1 MEQGWRHRVGDRVIR
16 QARRQELEPVL
27 IEETAPRRRNRRF
40 ESPVIL
46 IYGFGSLIAI
56 GTLML
61 WLPYFN
67 TTGRFTPFLTALFTA
82 TSASTVTGLVV
93 VDTATHWNRA
103 GQGVLMV
110 LMEVG
115 GLGFMSTATFLL
127 VIITQRVTVANQL
140 IMREFLGISRRSGL
154 VRLSIQV
161 VIVSLIFQLA
171 GFLIFLWRFLP
182 LPEFEPGEAVWQAL
196 FLTISGFNNAGFN
209 IIPESASVAL
219 FRNEMWVLG
228 PLTALIIVGGI
239 SYSVLAEF
247 VRFRR
252 FSRFSLDSRLVVILS
267 LALWFLGAMVFFV
280 SEFGNE
286 ATLKGL
292 PLGTQILDSF
302 FHSVSGRT
310 AGFTTIDFA
319 QTEQHTNFF
328 FTGLMF
334 VGGASGSTAG
344 GIKVNTMAVILVAVL
359 ASIRGRAH
367 VEVGGREIPTAQ
379 IQRALAIAF
388 LGIAFVFIVAFFL
401 VVTEGFPFDDIL
413 FETVS
418 AFGTV
423 GLSSGITAD
432 LSVWG
437 KSLLAGTMFVGR
449 LGPLTMALALGQAP
463 QRAIYRYSQ
472 ERVRIG

>member
-1 MEQGWRHRVGDRVIR
+1 LEQGWKHRVGDRVIR
-16 QARRQELEPVL
+16 QARRQEREPIL
-27 IEETAPRRRNRRF
+27 IEESEPRRRNRRF

-56 GTLML
+56 GTLLL

-93 VDTATHWNRA
+93 VDTATHWSRA

-154 VRLSIQV
+154 LRLSIQV
-161 VIVSLIFQLA
+161 VSMSLFFQLA

-182 LPEFEPGEAVWQAL
+182 IFEPGEAVWQAL
-196 FLTISGFNNAGFN
+196 FLAVSGFNNAGFN
-209 IIPESASVAL
+209 IIPESASVVL
-219 FRNEMWVLG
+219 FRKEMWVIG
-228 PLTALIIVGGI
+228 SLTALIIVGGI
-239 SYSVLAEF
+239 SYSVLAEL
-247 VRFRR
+247 VRFKR
-252 FSRFSLDSRLVVILS
+252 FSRFSLDSRMVVILS
-267 LALWFLGAMVFFV
+267 LVLWLLGAMVFFV
-280 SEFGNE
+280 SEFGND

-292 PLGTQILDSF
+292 PLGSQVIDSV

-310 AGFTTIDFA
+310 AGFTTIDFV

-334 VGGASGSTAG
+334 IGGASGSTAG
-344 GIKVNTMAVILVAVL
+344 GIKVNTMAVILVAVM
-359 ASIRGRAH
+359 ASIRGRAQ
-367 VEVGGREIPTAQ
+367 VEVSGREIPAAQ

-388 LGIAFVFIVAFFL
+388 LGIGFVFIVAFFL
-401 VVTEGFPFDDIL
+401 VVTEGFPFNDIL

-423 GLSSGITAD
+423 GLSSGITAG

-437 KSLLAGTMFVGR
+437 KSLLASTMFVGR
-449 LGPLTMALALGQAP
+449 LGPLTMALALGEVP

>member
-1 MEQGWRHRVGDRVIR
+1 MEQGWTRRVGDRVIR
-16 QARRQELEPVL
+16 QARRQELEPVR
-27 IEETAPRRRNRRF
+27 IEEAPPRRPERKF
-40 ESPVIL
+40 ESPLIL

-56 GTLML
+56 GTLLL

-67 TTGRFTPFLTALFTA
+67 TIGRFTPFLTALFTA

-93 VDTATHWNRA
+93 VDSATHWSRA
-103 GQGVLMV
+103 GQGVIMA

-127 VIITQRVTVANQL
+127 VIITQRVTVADQL
-140 IMREFLGISRRSGL
+140 VMREFLGVSRRSGL
-154 VRLSIQV
+154 VRLTIQV
-161 VIVSLIFQLA
+161 VIVSLILQTA
-171 GFLIFLWRFLP
+171 GFLVFLWRFLP
-182 LPEFEPGEAVWQAL
+182 MFETGEAVWQAM
-196 FLTISGFNNAGFN
+196 FLAISGFNNAGFN
-209 IIPESASVAL
+209 ILPDSPSVAL

-247 VRFRR
+247 MRFKR
-252 FSRFSLDSRLVVILS
+252 FSRFSLDSRMVIILS
-267 LALWFLGAMVFFV
+267 LALWMLGAIVLFV

-292 PLGTQILDSF
+292 PVGSQIIDSV

-319 QTEQHTNFF
+319 RTEQHTNFF

-344 GIKVNTMAVILVAVL
+344 GIKVNTMAVILIAVL
-359 ASIRGRAH
+359 ASIRGRAQ
-367 VEVGGREIPTAQ
+367 VEVGGREIPAAQ

-388 LGIAFVFIVAFFL
+388 LGIGFVFIVAFFL
-401 VVTEGFPFDDIL
+401 VVAEGFPFDDIL

-437 KSLLAGTMFVGR
+437 KSLLAATMFVGR
-449 LGPLTMALALGQAP
+449 LGPLTLALALGQSP

>member
-27 IEETAPRRRNRRF
+27 IEETTPRRRNRRF

-56 GTLML
+56 GTLLL

-67 TTGRFTPFLTALFTA
+67 TTGRFAPFMTALFTA
-82 TSASTVTGLVV
+82 TSASTVTGLIV

-161 VIVSLIFQLA
+161 VSVSLIVQLA

-182 LPEFEPGEAVWQAL
+182 IFEPEEAVWQAL

-209 IIPESASVAL
+209 ILPESASVAL
-219 FRNEMWVLG
+219 FRSETWVLG
-228 PLTALIIVGGI
+228 SLTALIIVGGI
-239 SYSVLAEF
+239 SYSVLAELM
-247 VRFRR
+247 RFRR
-252 FSRFSLDSRLVVILS
+252 FSRISLDSRMVIVLS
-267 LALWFLGAMVFFV
+267 LVLWLLGAMVFFV
-280 SEFGNE
+280 SEFGND

-292 PLGTQILDSF
+292 PLGSQVVDSM

-310 AGFTTIDFA
+310 AGFTTIDFT

-359 ASIRGRAH
+359 ASTRGRAQ
-367 VEVGGREIPTAQ
+367 VEVGGREIPAPQ

-388 LGIAFVFIVAFFL
+388 LGIGFVFIVAFFL

-437 KSLLAGTMFVGR
+437 KSLLAATMFVGR

>member
-1 MEQGWRHRVGDRVIR
+1 LEQGWRHRVGDRVIR
-16 QARRQELEPVL
+16 QARRQELEPIL
-27 IEETAPRRRNRRF
+27 IEEAEPRRRNRRF

-56 GTLML
+56 GTLLL

-82 TSASTVTGLVV
+82 ISASTVTGLVV
-93 VDTATHWNRA
+93 VDTATHWSRA
-103 GQGVLMV
+103 GQGVLMI

-140 IMREFLGISRRSGL
+140 IMGEFLGISRRSGL
-154 VRLSIQV
+154 LRLSIQV
-161 VIVSLIFQLA
+161 VSISLFFQLV

-182 LPEFEPGEAVWQAL
+182 IFEPEEAVWQAL
-196 FLTISGFNNAGFN
+196 FLAVSGFNNAGFN
-209 IIPESASVAL
+209 IIPESASMVL
-219 FRNEMWVLG
+219 FRNEVWVLG
-228 PLTALIIVGGI
+228 SLTALIIVGGI
-239 SYSVLAEF
+239 SYSVLAEL
-247 VRFRR
+247 VRFKR
-252 FSRFSLDSRLVVILS
+252 FSRFSLDSRMVIVLS
-267 LALWFLGAMVFFV
+267 LVLWLMGTLVFFV

-292 PLGTQILDSF
+292 PLGSQVIDSV

-310 AGFTTIDFA
+310 AGFTTIDFE

-334 VGGASGSTAG
+334 IGGASGSTAG
-344 GIKVNTMAVILVAVL
+344 GIKVNTMAVILVAVM
-359 ASIRGRAH
+359 ASIRGRAQ
-367 VEVGGREIPTAQ
+367 VEVSGREIPAAQ

-388 LGIAFVFIVAFFL
+388 LGIGFVFIVAFFL

-449 LGPLTMALALGQAP
+449 LGPLTMALALGQTP

>member
-16 QARRQELEPVL
+16 QARRQELEPIL
-27 IEETAPRRRNRRF
+27 IEETEPRRRNRRF

-56 GTLML
+56 GTLLL

-67 TTGRFTPFLTALFTA
+67 TTGGFTPFLTALFTA

-93 VDTATHWNRA
+93 VDTATHWSRA

-154 VRLSIQV
+154 LRLSIQV
-161 VIVSLIFQLA
+161 VSISLFFQLV

-182 LPEFEPGEAVWQAL
+182 IFEPSEAVWQAL
-196 FLTISGFNNAGFN
+196 FLAVSGFNNAGFN
-209 IIPESASVAL
+209 IIPESASMVL
-219 FRNEMWVLG
+219 FRKEMWILG
-228 PLTALIIVGGI
+228 CLTALIIVGGI
-239 SYSVLAEF
+239 SYSILAEF
-247 VRFRR
+247 VRFKR
-252 FSRFSLDSRLVVILS
+252 FSRFSLDSRMVIVLS
-267 LALWFLGAMVFFV
+267 LVLWLLGAMVFFV

-292 PLGTQILDSF
+292 PLGSQVIDSV

-310 AGFTTIDFA
+310 AGFTTIDFV

-334 VGGASGSTAG
+334 IGGASGSTAG
-344 GIKVNTMAVILVAVL
+344 GIKVNTMAVILVAVM
-359 ASIRGRAH
+359 ASIRGRAQ
-367 VEVGGREIPTAQ
+367 VEVSGREIPAAQ

-388 LGIAFVFIVAFFL
+388 LGIGFVFIVAFFL

-437 KSLLAGTMFVGR
+437 KSLLATTMFVGR